1 MNFKKFISIFVLST
15 LLLHNMAFAQIAPEP
30 TVKDLTNVL
39 PLIQLL
45 PEEKDPGSA
54 ISPMKRGQRT
64 PFTGVLFSPAAVA
77 TVIVEIESFQERL
90 HIEVMKSI
98 FEERAAGDKKLNDI
112 IATSNVDKKILQSN
126 LDAAKRETDA
136 FKTELNV
143 LKDSQSNPYLWTG
156 IGTVSGI
163 ALTLLTVFAVTQVT
177 K

>member
-1 MNFKKFISIFVLST
+1 
-15 LLLHNMAFAQIAPEP
+15 
-30 TVKDLTNVL
+30 
-39 PLIQLL
+39 
-45 PEEKDPGSA
+45 
-54 ISPMKRGQRT
+54 
-64 PFTGVLFSPAAVA
+64 
-77 TVIVEIESFQERL
+77 
-90 HIEVMKSI
+90 MKSI

-126 LDAAKRETDA
+126 LDAAKRETDT
-136 FKTELNV
+136 FKKELNI